1 MLLNPSQYEEY
12 GLDPADKALPRK
24 LRSIESRIR
33 AHTNNPFQVRAIRV
47 EAAVLNGEL
56 MDAHQHMK
64 VGDTV
69 QISASDVNDGLY
81 VIEEIDRGARKTK
94 FDLELLDSDFNRA
107 TLVRYPEDVIEG
119 AVGILEYEASRP
131 VKKAGVA
138 SESLSRHSVSYD
150 TSGNAQSGLFAGYPL
165 RVTGF
170 MKPYMR
176 PWF

>member
-12 GLDPADKALPRK
+12 GLDPSDKSLARK
-24 LRSIESRIR
+24 LRSVESRIR

-47 EAAVLNGEL
+47 EAASSDGVLLGV
-56 MDAHQHMK
+56 HQHMR

-81 VIEEIDRGARKTK
+81 VIEEIDKDTRTVKLDTEL
-94 FDLELLDSDFNRA
+94 FDSGFNRA
-107 TLVRYPEDVIEG
+107 TLVRYPEDVIDG
-119 AVGILEYEASRP
+119 AVGIIEYEAARP
-131 VKKAGVA
+131 AKKADVS

-150 TSGNAQSGLFAGYPL
+150 ASGNAQNGLFAGYPL
-165 RVTGF
+165 RVIGF

>member
-12 GLDPADKALPRK
+12 GLDPSDKALARK
-24 LRSIESRIR
+24 LRSVESRIR

-47 EAAVLNGEL
+47 EAASSEGLLLGF
-56 MDAHQHMK
+56 HQHMK

-69 QISASDVNDGLY
+69 QVSASDVNDGLY
-81 VIEEIDRGARKTK
+81 AIVEVDHEKHTAKLDR
-94 FDLELLDSDFNRA
+94 ELLDSDFNRV
-107 TLVRYPEDVIEG
+107 TLVRYPEDVIDG
-119 AVGILEYEASRP
+119 AVGIIEYEASRP
-131 VKKAGVA
+131 AKKAGVS

-165 RVTGF
+165 RVIGF

>member
-1 MLLNPSQYEEY
+1 MLLRPEQYEEY

-47 EAAVLNGEL
+47 EAASSGGMLLGV
-56 MDAHQHMK
+56 HRHMG

-81 VIEEIDRGARKTK
+81 VVEGIDREARTAKL
-94 FDLELLDSDFNRA
+94 DRELLDSGFNRA
-107 TLVRYPEDVIEG
+107 TLVRYPEDVIGG
-119 AVGILEYEASRP
+119 AVGILEYEESRP
-131 VKKAGVA
+131 AEKADVA

-150 TSGNAQSGLFAGYPL
+150 TSGGAQNGLFAGYPL

-170 MKPYMR
+170 MRPYMR